1 MNKRAQRADIK
12 RRSPRQKRAAETVA
26 AIFEAT
32 AQILQREGRD
42 HLSTNRIA
50 ERAGVSIGSL
60 YQYFPDKNAILV
72 ALARR
77 EFAKGEAAALA
88 AIAAAQ
94 GLPLEERTRRV
105 IRALIATFET
115 RHRVRRHLLET
126 LLAQGLH
133 QELMR
138 PVEAIAQ
145 AIAQRA
151 ADIAPQLDPQSAP
164 VRLFVLTRA
173 VTGVIRA
180 AVMEES
186 PVLASPRFEEE
197 LVALV
202 NSYANHILAGAL
214 ATAKR

>member
-1 MNKRAQRADIK
+1 MKKRTQHADVK
-12 RRSPRQKRAAETVA
+12 RRSPRQKRATETVE

-72 ALARR
+72 AMAQR

-88 AIAAAQ
+88 AIAGAE
-94 GLPLEERTRRV
+94 GLPHEQRARRV
-105 IRALIATFET
+105 IRALIATFDT
-115 RHRVRRHLLET
+115 RQRVRRHLLET
-126 LLAQGLH
+126 LFAQGLH

-138 PVEAIAQ
+138 PVETIARAIAR
-145 AIAQRA
+145 RA
-151 ADIAPQLDPQSAP
+151 ASAAPQLDPQSAP
-164 VRLFVLTRA
+164 VQLFVLTRA

-180 AVMEES
+180 AVMEDS
-186 PVLASPRFEEE
+186 PLLGSPRLEEE
-197 LVALV
+197 LVALIS
-202 NSYANHILAGAL
+202 SYANHILAGST
-214 ATAKR
+214 ATSRR